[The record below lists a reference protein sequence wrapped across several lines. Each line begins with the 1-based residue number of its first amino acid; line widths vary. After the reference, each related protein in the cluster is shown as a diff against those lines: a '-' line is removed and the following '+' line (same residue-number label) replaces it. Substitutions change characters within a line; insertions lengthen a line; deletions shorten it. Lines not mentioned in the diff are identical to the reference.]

1 MINWIKKKLGIIY
14 IEELLHKLHNENA
27 KTNESITNFISNST
41 NGILQLENRTKELH
55 LNEELEIDLPLLQDF
70 QINGDLSFYAIN
82 PELLSL
88 EYISVSK
95 EKSNNGLISKIVGGF
110 AYGNAF
116 AKSTSGLYK
125 ATTNV
130 QNLMRYSDGTVSSIS
145 TSAGKFSNHHG
156 FVNTGL
162 LNFTPLIAFQIATF
176 ITAQVHLQQISE
188 KLSKINNQIKDL
200 LKFHQYERLAKL
212 HYINE
217 RLIQYSNRK
226 SFTLEDFMVFENFKY
241 ELAVIKEE
249 SFSYCQSKMHELGNK
264 YKLSDQNENTNWRQ
278 KTVTKFGNTFEKSK
292 KEMEKFVNE
301 FNESNLLSYAK
312 ISLNAER
319 LYHLFLYLELVA
331 NMKVKN
337 LDSDRIGKINELYI
351 SFKDQLNIITRSHE
365 LNENLQTFKEFIN
378 KYGKEKENNAMNI
391 MTFNNKDEVGQ
402 HSFILEESFK
412 EFEKIYHDKID
423 TKSQKQLIDSFDKKI
438 EIIIDNRANQEIIYT
453 KK

>member
-1 MINWIKKKLGIIY
+1 M
-14 IEELLHKLHNENA
+14 
-27 KTNESITNFISNST
+27 
-41 NGILQLENRTKELH
+41 QLENRTKELH

-176 ITAQVHLQQISE
+176 ITSQVHLQQISE

-226 SFTLEDFMVFENFKY
+226 SFTLEDFIVFENFKY

-249 SFSYCQSKMHELGNK
+249 SFSYCQSKIHELGNK

-337 LDSDRIGKINELYI
+337 LDSDRIGKINELYN

-378 KYGKEKENNAMNI
+378 KYCKEKENNAMNI
-391 MTFNNKDEVGQ
+391 MIFNNKDEVGQ
-402 HSFILEESFK
+402 HSFTLEESFK

>member
-27 KTNESITNFISNST
+27 KTNESISNFISNST

-176 ITAQVHLQQISE
+176 ITSQVHLQQISE

-226 SFTLEDFMVFENFKY
+226 SFTLEDFIVFENFKY

-249 SFSYCQSKMHELGNK
+249 SFSYCQSKIHELGNK

-337 LDSDRIGKINELYI
+337 LDSDRIGKINELYN

-378 KYGKEKENNAMNI
+378 KYCKEKENNAMNI
-391 MTFNNKDEVGQ
+391 MIFNNKDEVGQ
-402 HSFILEESFK
+402 HSFTLEESFK

-423 TKSQKQLIDSFDKKI
+423 TKSQKQLINSFDKKI

>member
-1 MINWIKKKLGIIY
+1 M
-14 IEELLHKLHNENA
+14 
-27 KTNESITNFISNST
+27 
-41 NGILQLENRTKELH
+41 
-55 LNEELEIDLPLLQDF
+55 
-70 QINGDLSFYAIN
+70 
-82 PELLSL
+82 
-88 EYISVSK
+88 
-95 EKSNNGLISKIVGGF
+95 
-110 AYGNAF
+110 
-116 AKSTSGLYK
+116 
-125 ATTNV
+125 
-130 QNLMRYSDGTVSSIS
+130 
-145 TSAGKFSNHHG
+145 
-156 FVNTGL
+156 
-162 LNFTPLIAFQIATF
+162 
-176 ITAQVHLQQISE
+176 
-188 KLSKINNQIKDL
+188 
-200 LKFHQYERLAKL
+200 
-212 HYINE
+212 
-217 RLIQYSNRK
+217 
-226 SFTLEDFMVFENFKY
+226 
-241 ELAVIKEE
+241 
-249 SFSYCQSKMHELGNK
+249 
-264 YKLSDQNENTNWRQ
+264 SDQNENTNWRQ

-378 KYGKEKENNAMNI
+378 KYCKEKENNAMNI
-391 MTFNNKDEVGQ
+391 MIFNNKDEVGQ
-402 HSFILEESFK
+402 HSFTLEESFK

>member
-1 MINWIKKKLGIIY
+1 M
-14 IEELLHKLHNENA
+14 
-27 KTNESITNFISNST
+27 
-41 NGILQLENRTKELH
+41 QLENRTKELH

-176 ITAQVHLQQISE
+176 ITSQVHLQQISE

-337 LDSDRIGKINELYI
+337 LDSDRIGKINELYN

>member
-27 KTNESITNFISNST
+27 KTNESISNFISNST

-176 ITAQVHLQQISE
+176 ITSQVHLQQISE

-226 SFTLEDFMVFENFKY
+226 SFTLEDFIVFENFKY

-249 SFSYCQSKMHELGNK
+249 SFSYCQSKIHELGNK

-337 LDSDRIGKINELYI
+337 LDSDRIGKINELYN

-378 KYGKEKENNAMNI
+378 KYCKEKENNAMNI
-391 MTFNNKDEVGQ
+391 MIFNNKDEVGQ
-402 HSFILEESFK
+402 HSFTLEESFK

>member
-27 KTNESITNFISNST
+27 KTNESISNFISNST

-176 ITAQVHLQQISE
+176 ITSQVHLQQISE

-226 SFTLEDFMVFENFKY
+226 SFTLEDFIVFENFKY

-249 SFSYCQSKMHELGNK
+249 SFSYCQSKIHELGNK
-264 YKLSDQNENTNWRQ
+264 HKLSDQNENTNWRQ

-337 LDSDRIGKINELYI
+337 LDSDRIGKINELYN

-378 KYGKEKENNAMNI
+378 KYCKEKENNAMNI
-391 MTFNNKDEVGQ
+391 MIFNNKDEVGQ
-402 HSFILEESFK
+402 HSFTLEESFK

>member
-176 ITAQVHLQQISE
+176 ITSQVHLQQISE